1 MNVSFDQVNTS
12 YGSYQLLQKIF
23 GGGKKAYLTEHN
35 QEETIARLA
44 QPKDLKHD
52 YYRRQCIKAVTEKM
66 HQGNKYR
73 KSTTVASKSRK

>member
-1 MNVSFDQVNTS
+1 MNVSFDQENTS

-23 GGGKKAYLTEHN
+23 GGAKKACLTEPN

-44 QPKDLKHD
+44 QPKELKHD

-66 HQGNKYR
+66 HQSTNYR
-73 KSTTVASKSRK
+73 KSVTVV